1 MTDVEVD
8 DFYRRRDA
16 GELISNPMTRVEY
29 IGGPHTTGTWTHHFY
44 YNGIDRT
51 NYNYAYTAERLLTH
65 AAVWNADDFTD
76 TFGYLLP
83 STTDLSSVFDELQT
97 AVSAKVGSGDTQSLV
112 TLAES
117 RKTGNMLAKAGK
129 FLLRPISDARKI
141 LNVTRRMM
149 SDAQTRAKVF
159 DLAGSLWLEARYGWR
174 PFILDTIA
182 HCEAIRTPRP
192 VRKTFRV
199 SKAIPASAPG
209 SFQVLMPAT
218 LVGQIVKEVKG
229 EATAKI
235 RCGQTVDYR
244 NSIDLRVLQFGGY
257 DILGTAWELIPYS
270 FVVDWFINIG
280 DSLQALQAFVVS
292 DERVGFSVVEYNL
305 SLETRIYIDGPL
317 EWTNGSNVYVCW
329 DCPVNDVVCHETLRW
344 KERVIP
350 SSFMPSLQTSVKL
363 DWPKVV
369 DLALLLNQL
378 RR

>member
-1 MTDVEVD
+1 M
-8 DFYRRRDA
+8 
-16 GELISNPMTRVEY
+16 
-29 IGGPHTTGTWTHHFY
+29 
-44 YNGIDRT
+44 
-51 NYNYAYTAERLLTH
+51 
-65 AAVWNADDFTD
+65 
-76 TFGYLLP
+76 
-83 STTDLSSVFDELQT
+83 
-97 AVSAKVGSGDTQSLV
+97 
-112 TLAES
+112 
-117 RKTGNMLAKAGK
+117 
-129 FLLRPISDARKI
+129 
-141 LNVTRRMM
+141 
-149 SDAQTRAKVF
+149 
-159 DLAGSLWLEARYGWR
+159 
-174 PFILDTIA
+174 
-182 HCEAIRTPRP
+182 P
-192 VRKTFRV
+192 V
-199 SKAIPASAPG
+199 
-209 SFQVLMPAT
+209 T